1 MRTTTMAALATRN
14 GIKRKRVVVVE
25 DENRPIRSLT
35 AEELFAASL
44 PRVTPPVEYDKL
56 ERFYRREHGLTMMLD
71 STTYDYYLPRYTR
84 EMPRRQS

>member
-1 MRTTTMAALATRN
+1 MRTNTMAALATRN

>member
-1 MRTTTMAALATRN
+1 MDA
-14 GIKRKRVVVVE
+14 
-25 DENRPIRSLT
+25 ENRPIRSLT